1 MRRLVVLGA
10 TGSVGRS
17 TLDVA
22 ARHPQRLQIFA
33 LTAARDADGLL
44 ELCRA
49 HKPSIAVLVDEA
61 AAAKLRAALAAEN
74 IRCEVLSGAQA
85 LSDVACASE
94 ADIVMSAI
102 VGAAGLLPTLAAVR
116 AGKQTLIANKEPL
129 VMAGRLLMREAAKSG
144 ACILPID
151 SEHNA
156 IFQCL
161 PPDYRCGQ
169 QPVGVRKL
177 LLTASGGPFREW
189 SAERIAAATPAEAVR
204 HPNWAMGP
212 KISVD
217 SATLMNKG
225 LELIEASMLYG
236 VDDSQ
241 LEVVIH
247 PESVIHSLVEYV
259 DGSLLAQLGQP
270 DMRVPIAHAL
280 AWPERWESGVGGLD
294 LAALGRFRFES
305 PDLER
310 FPCLGLARAALRSG
324 GHAPNLLNA
333 ANEIAVERFL
343 NGHIGLN
350 QIAQMISAC
359 VDAGLGVHAH
369 QSDELEATL
378 AVDAWA
384 RDWCLRELPRFAQA
398 STTTTTAVEGAR
410 LHA

>member
-1 MRRLVVLGA
+1 MRKLVVLGA

-22 ARHPQRLQIFA
+22 ARHPQRLQIHA

-44 ELCRA
+44 ELCRL
-49 HKPSIAVLVDEA
+49 HRPSIAALVDEA
-61 AAAKLRAALAAEN
+61 AAKRLRAALAAEN
-74 IRCEVLSGAQA
+74 IPCEVLAGASA
-85 LSDVACASE
+85 LSEVAGASE

-129 VMAGRLLMREAAKSG
+129 VMAGRLLMREALRSG

-161 PPDYRCGQ
+161 PPQYRCGQ
-169 QPVGVRKL
+169 PPVGVRKL

-189 SAERIAAATPAEAVR
+189 SAERIATATPAEAVR
-204 HPNWAMGP
+204 HPNWSMGP

-225 LELIEASMLYG
+225 LELMEASVLYG
-236 VDDSQ
+236 VTDAQ
-241 LEVVIH
+241 LDVVIH

-294 LAALGRFRFES
+294 LAALGQFRFAS

-310 FPCLGLARAALRSG
+310 FPCLGLARAALRAG

-343 NGHIGLN
+343 NGQIGLN
-350 QIAQMISAC
+350 QIPQMIAAC
-359 VDAGLGVHAH
+359 VDAGLGVHANAA
-369 QSDELEATL
+369 DDLEAVL

-384 RDWCLRELPRFAQA
+384 RDWCRRELQRF
-398 STTTTTAVEGAR
+398 SVTTITAVEGAR
-410 LHA
+410 VHA